1 MNGIIKKLEVL
12 FNDINKYYSK
22 YSFKLS
28 INDIDNLLLNK
39 NSVFD
44 FFNQAFNKR
53 EFNVQVSE
61 KYLTRILKDY
71 DLTIDQIEEYVE
83 KLRIEKEREEKARK
97 RRNKKILIGTIISV
111 LVISISLY
119 GYNLYSERQEEIK
132 EQLRLEKLSQEKQR
146 DEKLRYVILDYL
158 KQTDNRNIKQMLTY
172 WADQPTRYWGI
183 NKNNEQGFIS
193 KSKIEES
200 ILKSFNLNSFSENE
214 IKNISKTDEGEYNVS
229 VLFKFT
235 SKKTGIIKHIKSTTI
250 FKFNQ
255 DNKIVQEFGN
265 DNPIIIY
272 DSSQKVKKRYSDGT
286 YEGNLRNDKMVGY
299 GKYVYDNGIIYEG
312 EFKDGLVT
320 GNGKLKWLNGDVYEG
335 NFINLVREGYG
346 EYRWASG
353 EIYKGNWKGNR
364 RDGVGEFIT
373 KNGEKF
379 KQEWDLGKLI
389 KKETPGDSTKDLVN
403 AEYPIKSDSYS
414 TSQPKQKK
422 IDKAITDDEFINL
435 KYHWSP
441 GEPTGGQYYVFMNS
455 SSGKWFDHHN
465 TLNNDGYGLYQIN
478 KSLSNIYKSNISFA
492 DLDNYVFLGE
502 LNEITYFFDKKTSS
516 ANNYLKSKPLN
527 GEGTPVIL
535 DSDEKINFIKS
546 FSWPNKTFWIGL
558 YLQNGDWVWISRTN
572 K

>member
-1 MNGIIKKLEVL
+1 MR
-12 FNDINKYYSK
+12 
-22 YSFKLS
+22 S
-28 INDIDNLLLNK
+28 IL
-39 NSVFD
+39 
-44 FFNQAFNKR
+44 
-53 EFNVQVSE
+53 
-61 KYLTRILKDY
+61 
-71 DLTIDQIEEYVE
+71 E
-83 KLRIEKEREEKARK
+83 KLRIEKEREGKARK

-235 SKKTGIIKHIKSTTI
+235 SKKTGIIKHIESTTI

-320 GNGKLKWLNGDVYEG
+320 GNGKLKWPNGDVYEG
-335 NFINLVREGYG
+335 NFINSVREGYG

-353 EIYKGNWKGNR
+353 AIYKGNWKNDK
-364 RDGVGEFIT
+364 RDGVGELI
-373 KNGEKF
+373 KEENGEKF

-389 KKETPGDSTKDLVN
+389 KEENSEKVMYYELLDQLPKLEYGISETSF
-403 AEYPIKSDSYS
+403 SYLNYS
-414 TSQPKQKK
+414 
-422 IDKAITDDEFINL
+422 ITDIDSLTYKKESWCYIDVFVWY
-435 KYHWSP
+435 K
-441 GEPTGGQYYVFMNS
+441 GRPTSVKLGG
-455 SSGKWFDHHN
+455 G
-465 TLNNDGYGLYQIN
+465 
-478 KSLSNIYKSNISFA
+478 A
-492 DLDNYVFLGE
+492 
-502 LNEITYFFDKKTSS
+502 KKL
-516 ANNYLKSKPLN
+516 AVC
-527 GEGTPVIL
+527 E
-535 DSDEKINFIKS
+535 
-546 FSWPNKTFWIGL
+546 
-558 YLQNGDWVWISRTN
+558 
-572 K
+572 